1 MLYKEE
7 QSSGVAVSKKASQ
20 EMLYMS
26 LYVRD
31 HNSREGGGKIKKKK
45 KKRIVEKKERN
56 AGVMSLVDDQIRSVA
71 QSKGAQLEKQIFHS
85 WTEVHLYKEDVMAIY
100 FLTWREGK

>member
-7 QSSGVAVSKKASQ
+7 QSSGVAVSKKVSQ

-31 HNSREGGGKIKKKK
+31 HNSREGGEKKKK
-45 KKRIVEKKERN
+45 TKRIVEKKERN
-56 AGVMSLVDDQIRSVA
+56 AGVMSLVDD
-71 QSKGAQLEKQIFHS
+71 KGAQLEKQIFHS
-85 WTEVHLYKEDVMAIY
+85 WTEVHLYKEDVMTSY

>member
-7 QSSGVAVSKKASQ
+7 QSSGVAVSKKVSQ

-31 HNSREGGGKIKKKK
+31 HNSREGGEKKKK
-45 KKRIVEKKERN
+45 NEKDSGEER
-56 AGVMSLVDDQIRSVA
+56 
-71 QSKGAQLEKQIFHS
+71 EKCWS
-85 WTEVHLYKEDVMAIY
+85 DV
-100 FLTWREGK
+100 LSR

>member
-31 HNSREGGGKIKKKK
+31 HNSTEGGGKIKKKK
-45 KKRIVEKKERN
+45 KKKDSGEEREKCW
-56 AGVMSLVDDQIRSVA
+56 S
-71 QSKGAQLEKQIFHS
+71 
-85 WTEVHLYKEDVMAIY
+85 DV
-100 FLTWREGK
+100 LSR